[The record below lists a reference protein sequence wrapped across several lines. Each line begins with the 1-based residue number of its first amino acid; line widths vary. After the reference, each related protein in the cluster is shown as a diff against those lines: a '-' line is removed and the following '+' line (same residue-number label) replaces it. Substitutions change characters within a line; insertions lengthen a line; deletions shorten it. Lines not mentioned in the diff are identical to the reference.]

1 MSRKTSIALAAIIA
15 GLLASPAM
23 AQSTSSAPAKTE
35 AAPATQTMPGGM
47 MSGGMPMQG
56 KGQGMMMGQGGSGE
70 MGAMMARHVEGM
82 MARHV
87 EGRIAFLKA
96 ELKITESQQKL
107 WDAVADA
114 MRANAKAMTEMSGG
128 TMTTGATAN
137 LPDRL
142 AASEKAL
149 NARLDA
155 LHKYKAV
162 VDPLYAALSD
172 EQKKT
177 ADELVPGMMDAGMMG
192 MGGEMV
198 GRMGMR

>member
-1 MSRKTSIALAAIIA
+1 MNRKTSIALAAIIA

-23 AQSTSSAPAKTE
+23 AQSTSSAPAKTG

-70 MGAMMARHVEGM
+70 IGAM

-177 ADELVPGMMDAGMMG
+177 ADELVPGMMGAGMMG
-192 MGGEMV
+192 MGGEMF

>member
-1 MSRKTSIALAAIIA
+1 MNRKTSIALAAIIA

-23 AQSTSSAPAKTE
+23 AQSTSSAPAKTG

-70 MGAMMARHVEGM
+70 IGAM

-177 ADELVPGMMDAGMMG
+177 ADELVPGMMGAGMMG

>member
-1 MSRKTSIALAAIIA
+1 MLMEVATMNRKTSIALAAIMA

-35 AAPATQTMPGGM
+35 AAPAPQTMHGGM
-47 MSGGMPMQG
+47 MSDGMPMQG
-56 KGQGMMMGQGGSGE
+56 NGQGV
-70 MGAMMARHVEGM
+70 MGAMIAGHVEG
-82 MARHV
+82 
-87 EGRIAFLKA
+87 GIAFLKA

-114 MRANAKAMTEMSGG
+114 MRANVKAMTEMSGG

-142 AASEKAL
+142 AANEKAL

-177 ADELVPGMMDAGMMG
+177 ADELVPGMMGAGMMG
-192 MGGEMV
+192 MG
-198 GRMGMR
+198 MR

>member
-1 MSRKTSIALAAIIA
+1 MNYKTSIALAAFMA

-23 AQSTSSAPAKTE
+23 AQSTGGAAAGKD
-35 AAPATQTMPGGM
+35 AAPAAPT
-47 MSGGMPMQG
+47 MSGGMMPGGTPRQG
-56 KGQGMMMGQGGSGE
+56 MGRGMMGHGMMGQGMMGQGGTGPME
-70 MGAMMARHVEGM
+70 AM

-107 WDAVADA
+107 WNAVADA
-114 MRANAKAMTEMSGG
+114 MRANAKAMTEMPGG
-128 TMTTGATAN
+128 TMNAAAT

-142 AASEKAL
+142 AAREKAL

-155 LHKYKAV
+155 LQKYQAV

-172 EQKKT
+172 EQKRT
-177 ADELVPGMMDAGMMG
+177 ADELVPGMIGGGMMDR
-192 MGGEMV
+192 V
-198 GRMGMR
+198 GTH